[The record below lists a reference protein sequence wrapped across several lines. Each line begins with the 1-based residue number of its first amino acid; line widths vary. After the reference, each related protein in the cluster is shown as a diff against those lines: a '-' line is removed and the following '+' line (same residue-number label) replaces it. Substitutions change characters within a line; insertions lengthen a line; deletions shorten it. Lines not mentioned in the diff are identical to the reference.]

1 MSREKWIKKHASDLT
16 GKVVAITGATG
27 GLGSV
32 LCEYLASLN
41 AKILMLNR
49 DYNKSMALK
58 NKLLEQFPNV
68 EIDFLK
74 LDLGDAKN
82 VRSVCSQLQDRQ
94 IDYLIL
100 NAGIYNVPLKTLE
113 LGYNNV
119 FQVNFVSHYC
129 IVRSLLPS
137 LAENGAKV
145 IVVSS
150 IAQRFARLN
159 PADADYSRNK
169 RTNKVYGN
177 SKRFLT
183 YSLSELFKTETGASL
198 ATAHPGVTLT
208 NMTGHYPKAIN
219 WFVKGGVKLLFP
231 SPQKAT
237 RCIVKAMFRH
247 CPHGNWIGPA
257 VLDIW
262 GKPKIKKLRSC
273 SAAESAKIF
282 EIAEEIYEQFQQET
296 TL

>member
-1 MSREKWIKKHASDLT
+1 MNEKWITKNTSDLT
-16 GKVVAITGATG
+16 GKVVAVTGATG

-32 LCEYLASLN
+32 LCEYLATLN
-41 AKILMLNR
+41 ASILMLNR
-49 DYNKSMALK
+49 DYAKSMALK
-58 NKLLEQFPNV
+58 EKLLSRFPNADV
-68 EIDFLK
+68 DFLK

-82 VRSVCSQLQDRQ
+82 VKSACNELQSKQ

-113 LGYNNV
+113 LGHNNV

-129 IVRSLLPS
+129 LVRSLLPN
-137 LAENGAKV
+137 LRKCGAKV

-150 IAQRFARLN
+150 IAQKFAKLR
-159 PADADYSRNK
+159 PADADYSHSKRSNK
-169 RTNKVYGN
+169 IYGN

-183 YSLSELFKTETGASL
+183 YALAELFQTETDAHL

-237 RCIVKAMFRH
+237 RCIVKAMFCD
-247 CPHGNWIGPA
+247 CPHRKWIGPA
-257 VLDIW
+257 VMDIW

-273 SAAESAKIF
+273 SESESAEIF
-282 EIAEEIYEQFQQET
+282 EIAEQAYDKFQNEVSM
-296 TL
+296 